1 MLKFLW
7 GMLAGYI
14 VCSINFSLF
23 LVKKGYSS
31 LNDIPE
37 QELRK

>member
-14 VCSINFSLF
+14 VCNIELSVF
-23 LVKKGYSS
+23 LAKKGYSS
-31 LNDIPE
+31 FNDVPDGPE
-37 QELRK
+37 K